1 MISNCVF
8 LIGFSTLAFEVLL
21 TRVFSISQ
29 FNHLSFMVISIAL
42 FGFAASGTFLSIV
55 HTGREG
61 RPNYLATWKSAAVLI
76 MLYSATT
83 IGSFM
88 ALNKLP
94 LDYFSLPVAPVQVLY
109 LLAAFVLLALPFF
122 FAGFIVA
129 LAYTQRPEQTGF
141 IYFATMS
148 GSALGAI
155 FPGLLLPFCS
165 EDRLVVFA
173 ALVPLISVPL
183 ILVKVGKNQT
193 KLINRKLTWS
203 LWASAGLVIIFG
215 VIYILTPYG
224 NRLIRV
230 KPSPYKALSQ
240 ILQFPDTHIDQTS
253 NNVRGRI
260 DRVTSPYIRFA
271 PGLSLRYM
279 ENIVQ
284 HQAAFTDGDN
294 QLVFYPSDAQGQYP
308 FPIFT
313 LSYSGYDLRSHAK
326 SVLVILQGGGTA
338 IPCVRA
344 SKIKDITIVVEN
356 PPLAAM
362 ISQHYGLAVVS
373 QPPRAFLAESHRL
386 FDIIQIENWGAS
398 IPGSTALDQNHLFT
412 TDAFRQYL
420 AHLTSDGLVIISR
433 KLLLPPSDS
442 LRLWAGAYEG
452 LKMTGARNPANHL
465 AIIRN
470 WDTYT
475 LLIFRQPFLEA
486 ARLEEFARN
495 RNFDLVFLP
504 GMTAAQANR
513 FNKFDV
519 PFHFHEINRL
529 AAAYFKGEQD
539 AYFKSYFL
547 DIRPQSDNRPFPGR
561 YLKWLKIESLY
572 RTLGSRLYALLM
584 SGEIVV
590 SVVFFEALAVSV
602 FLLFLPLFFVR
613 RIAKKPSLPQG
624 LFFFAVGSG
633 FMFIELFFI
642 KKYVLL
648 FGDPVISFTVVVAG
662 VLIFSSFGGAWAQ
675 KKEKSVLKRTLPA
688 LIIVLVLAVFTLDD
702 FMHYLLRFS
711 AAWRFTGAVFILF
724 PIGFLMGLP
733 FTIGMRDLLNTSA
746 QRAYAWSLNGCASI
760 LTSILS
766 AQLAII
772 FGISLLLGCAIAAY
786 LIVILSWRHM

>member
-1 MISNCVF
+1 MIANFVF

-21 TRVFSISQ
+21 TRIFSISQ

-55 HTGREG
+55 NTGG
-61 RPNYLATWKSAAVLI
+61 IARPHYFSTRKSSAVLI
-76 MLYSATT
+76 MLYTATT

-88 ALNKLP
+88 TLNRLP
-94 LDYFSLPVAPVQVLY
+94 LDYFRLPVEPIQILY
-109 LLAAFVLLALPFF
+109 LLVAFVLLALPFF

-129 LAYTQRPEQTGF
+129 LAYTQRPEKTGL
-141 IYFATMS
+141 IYFATMC

-155 FPGLLLPFCS
+155 FPVLLLPFFN
-165 EDRLVVFA
+165 EGQLVIFSA
-173 ALVPLISVPL
+173 IIPLIGILL
-183 ILVKVGKNQT
+183 ISGNATKNQI
-193 KLINRKLTWS
+193 KSKRRKTNQI
-203 LWASAGLVIIFG
+203 LWISAGLAMLFG
-215 VIYILTPYG
+215 VIYPLSPYG
-224 NRLIRV
+224 DWLIRV

-240 ILQFPDTHIDQTS
+240 ILQFPDTRIDQTF
-253 NNVRGRI
+253 NNIRGRI
-260 DRVTSPYIRFA
+260 DRVASPYIRFA

-279 ENIVQ
+279 ENITQ
-284 HQAAFTDGDN
+284 HEAAFTDGDD
-294 QLVFYPSDAQGQYP
+294 QLVFYPPDAQNQYP
-308 FPIFT
+308 FSTST
-313 LSYSGYDLRSHAK
+313 LSYSGYDLLPNAQ
-326 SVLVILQGGGTA
+326 SVLVILRGGGTA

-362 ISQHYGLAVVS
+362 VNQHYGLAVIS
-373 QPPRAFLAESHRL
+373 QPPRAFLAKNPKH
-386 FDIIQIENWGAS
+386 FDIIHVENWGAS

-412 TDAFRQYL
+412 TEAFRQYL
-420 AHLTSDGLVIISR
+420 THLTSEGLIIISR
-433 KLLLPPSDS
+433 KLLLPPTDC

-452 LKMTGARNPANHL
+452 LKMTGARNPGNHL

-470 WDTYT
+470 WDTFT
-475 LLIFRQPFLEA
+475 LLVSKQPFLEG
-486 ARLEEFARN
+486 ARLEKFARN

-504 GMTAAQANR
+504 GITAEQANR
-513 FNKFDV
+513 FNKFDA
-519 PFHFHEINRL
+519 PFHFVEINRL
-529 AAAYFKGEQD
+529 AAAYLRGEEN

-561 YLKWLKIESLY
+561 YLKWLKIKSLY

-613 RIAKKPSLPQG
+613 RSAKKPSLPQG
-624 LFFFAVGSG
+624 LYFFAVGSG
-633 FMFIELFFI
+633 FMFVELYFI
-642 KKYVLL
+642 KKFILL
-648 FGDPVISFTVVVAG
+648 FGDPIISFTAVVAG
-662 VLIFSSFGGAWAQ
+662 ILIFSSFGGAWAQ
-675 KKEKSVLKRTLPA
+675 KKEKSVLKRALPG
-688 LIIVLVLAVFTLDD
+688 LIVVLVLTALALDD
-702 FMHYLLRFS
+702 LINYLLRFS
-711 AAWRFTGAVFILF
+711 TIWRYSGAVLILL

-733 FTIGMRDLLNTSA
+733 FPIGMRDLLDTSM

-760 LTSILS
+760 LTSIVS